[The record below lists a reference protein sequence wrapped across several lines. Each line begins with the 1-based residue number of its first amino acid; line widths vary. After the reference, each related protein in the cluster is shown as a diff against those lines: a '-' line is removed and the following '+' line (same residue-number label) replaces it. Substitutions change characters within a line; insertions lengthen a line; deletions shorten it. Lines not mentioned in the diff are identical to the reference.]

1 MRTTEFKVH
10 TIYSKDDIL
19 QMQKVAS
26 QKLRRLSLTVTGIV
40 FVLYVAVVLWEAS
53 KGEGHASLFS
63 FVSGGVLD
71 GILIAALLCTIVLMV
86 SLPYLQRRKILKAVP
101 GGVLKA
107 NYYFYEKT
115 FQYGWGES
123 FTTIAY
129 VNIEEFR
136 NLANTFFIKADGVAY
151 WVKKSDFQ
159 VGTPENFLEFMRGK
173 VKCKIV

>member
-1 MRTTEFKVH
+1 MKTTEFKVH

-19 QMQKVAS
+19 QMEKVSS
-26 QKLRRLSLTVTGIV
+26 QKLRRISLTVTGIV

-53 KGEGHASLFS
+53 KGDGHVSLFS

-71 GILIAALLCTIVLMV
+71 AVLIIALLCTIAMMV

-115 FQYGWGES
+115 FQYGWGNS
-123 FTTIAY
+123 FTSVAY
-129 VNIEEFR
+129 INIQEFR

-151 WVKKSDFQ
+151 WIKKSDFQ
-159 VGTPENFLEFMRGK
+159 VGNPEDFLEFMKGK
-173 VKCKIV
+173 VKCKVQ